1 MIPKPGKTE
10 KRPLGVE
17 SPRDKIIQKAL
28 KVVLAAIWEKEFLES
43 SYGFRPGKSL
53 HQALYKLHR
62 NGSKY
67 QWVIQGEV
75 TQSFKGIPHKII
87 RKLIKRKVRCQKT
100 LQLINKALSAGYIA
114 PETNQHFTQPLT
126 LVDTG
131 EIGGVRQP
139 QGSVLS
145 PLLSNIVLH
154 ELDLFMKKISSNF
167 HQGVSRAKIPEYSAL
182 TSKIQWL
189 QKSNPGSP
197 EIKEFVKQRSLLPS
211 SMATDPNFKRLMYL
225 RYADDFIIL
234 IAGSKNDAELIKNW
248 VKSAIDKKCGLSLNE
263 EKTIISNTKD
273 GFKFLGAECIKPN
286 SLKSGYFVKTKFG
299 TPTYVSG
306 RYRMRMRILA
316 PLEELMRK
324 LITNKFVLNN
334 AKGLPMPTAR
344 KDLTNLSHYEILNFY
359 NHRIQGILNFYSFA
373 GNYSKLSSILYLLKF
388 SCALTLALKYKLR
401 TKRATF
407 TKFGSN
413 LTDPKT
419 SLSLKYPKSLKV
431 KHEYPGYKKNLSN
444 TETLPDQVLF

>member
-1 MIPKPGKTE
+1 ME
-10 KRPLGVE
+10 K
-17 SPRDKIIQKAL
+17 
-28 KVVLAAIWEKEFLES
+28 
-43 SYGFRPGKSL
+43 
-53 HQALYKLHR
+53 
-62 NGSKY
+62 
-67 QWVIQGEV
+67 
-75 TQSFKGIPHKII
+75 
-87 RKLIKRKVRCQKT
+87 
-100 LQLINKALSAGYIA
+100 
-114 PETNQHFTQPLT
+114 
-126 LVDTG
+126 
-131 EIGGVRQP
+131 
-139 QGSVLS
+139 
-145 PLLSNIVLH
+145 
-154 ELDLFMKKISSNF
+154 MSSNF
-167 HQGVSRAKIPEYSAL
+167 HQGVSRAKNPEYSAL
-182 TSKIQWL
+182 QSKIQWL

-197 EIKEFVKQRSLLPS
+197 EIKELVKQRRLLPS

-299 TPTYVSG
+299 TRG

-316 PLEELMRK
+316 PLEELIRK
-324 LITNKFVLNN
+324 LITNKFVVNN
-334 AKGLPMPTAR
+334 AKGLPMSTAR

-373 GNYSKLSSILYLLKF
+373 GNYSKLSSILFLLKF

-413 LTDPKT
+413 LTDPET
-419 SLSLKYPKSLKV
+419 SLSLKFPKSLKV
-431 KHEYPGYKKNLSN
+431 KHEYSGYKKKLSN
-444 TETLPDQVLF
+444 TETLPDQVLEGSWFAKWTRSNFG